1 MSKTLEI
8 KDLSYRKNSKK
19 ILERVNLSLEAGQIV
34 ALLGAN
40 GAGKTSL
47 MRVIAGVAKH
57 YQGQVSVCRESDE
70 DARKQYLA
78 MTDNLAYFRDSVK
91 IKDVAAF
98 YQGVYPDFDQE
109 QFEQILEFMNLNQD
123 EKLGAL
129 SKGMKEKLIIALTF
143 ARRAKLYLL
152 DEPFS
157 GIDLMSRKKI
167 VKSLLLWKPE
177 DATLLI
183 SDHVLGEVATI
194 IDEVVLV
201 KNHSVLEQ
209 RSADEIREQN
219 ESLEEWYEGFY
230 EGEE

>member
-1 MSKTLEI
+1 MTKTLEI
-8 KDLSYRKNSKK
+8 KDLSYRKSTKK
-19 ILERVNLSLEAGQIV
+19 ILERVNLSLEAGQTV

-57 YQGQVSVCRESDE
+57 YKGQVSVCGETDE

-78 MTDNLAYFRDSVK
+78 MTDNLAYFKDSVK
-91 IKDVAAF
+91 IKDVEAF
-98 YQGVYPDFDQE
+98 YQGVYGDFDQE
-109 QFEQILEFMNLNQD
+109 QFGQILEFMNLNQD

-129 SKGMKEKLIIALTF
+129 SKGMKEKLVIALTF
-143 ARRAKLYLL
+143 ARKAKLYLL

-157 GIDLMSRKKI
+157 GIDVMSRKKI

-177 DATLLI
+177 DATLVI

-209 RSADEIREQN
+209 RSADEIREKH

>member
-1 MSKTLEI
+1 MSNTLEI

-19 ILERVNLSLEAGQIV
+19 ILERVNLTLEAGQIV

-57 YQGQVSVCRESDE
+57 YQGQVSVCGETDE

-78 MTDNLAYFRDSVK
+78 MTDNLAYFKDSVK
-91 IKDVAAF
+91 IKDVEAF
-98 YQGVYPDFDQE
+98 YQGVYGDFDQE
-109 QFEQILEFMNLNQD
+109 QFGQILEFMNLNQD

-129 SKGMKEKLIIALTF
+129 SKGMKEKLVIALTF
-143 ARRAKLYLL
+143 ARKAKLYLL

-157 GIDLMSRKKI
+157 GIDVMSRKKI

-177 DATLLI
+177 DATLVI

-209 RSADEIREQN
+209 RSADEIREKH

>member
-1 MSKTLEI
+1 
-8 KDLSYRKNSKK
+8 
-19 ILERVNLSLEAGQIV
+19 
-34 ALLGAN
+34 
-40 GAGKTSL
+40 
-47 MRVIAGVAKH
+47 
-57 YQGQVSVCRESDE
+57 
-70 DARKQYLA
+70 
-78 MTDNLAYFRDSVK
+78 
-91 IKDVAAF
+91 
-98 YQGVYPDFDQE
+98 
-109 QFEQILEFMNLNQD
+109 
-123 EKLGAL
+123 
-129 SKGMKEKLIIALTF
+129 MKEKLIIALTF
-143 ARRAKLYLL
+143 ARRTKLYLL